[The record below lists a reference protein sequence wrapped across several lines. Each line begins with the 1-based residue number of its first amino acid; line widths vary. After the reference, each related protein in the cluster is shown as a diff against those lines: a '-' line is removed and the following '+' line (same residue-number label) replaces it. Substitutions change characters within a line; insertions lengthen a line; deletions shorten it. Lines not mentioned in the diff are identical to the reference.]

1 MPSTPELDW
10 NDTTDQANATRGLI
24 DKLEPC
30 VVRNE
35 AGRVVWDNDRWDFL
49 NKDECPDT
57 VHPSLWRQSG
67 INTAQGLFEV
77 IPGIYQVRGLDVS
90 NMTIIEGD
98 TGLVVIDPLMSKEV
112 SAAGM
117 ELYRRNRGE
126 RPVHAVIY
134 THSHGDHFG
143 GVLGVTTNEAVENGT
158 CAIIAPDEFMQHA
171 VSENIFAGPAM
182 LRRAVYMYGRS
193 LPAGPEGLVGFGIAQ
208 SLSTGTVGLI
218 APTQDITET
227 GQEVVVD
234 GVRLVFQLTPD
245 TVVDGVRLV
254 FQLTPDTEAPA
265 ELNFYLPDHKVLLI
279 AENVNHTLHNLL
291 TLRGAQVRDAH
302 AWAAY
307 ITESIQ
313 LFHEAEVLIG
323 SHNWPTWGQE
333 QVTRILTEQRDA
345 YAYLHDQTVRLMNQG
360 LTGPEIAEEI
370 QTFPGELGKAWSVR
384 GYYGSIS
391 HNVKAVYQRYMG
403 WYDGN
408 PSHLWQHPPVEQAK
422 RYVAAIG
429 GADATVASAREAYE
443 AGDLR
448 WAAELLNHVLF
459 AEPEHAAAREL
470 QADTY
475 ERLGFAQEN
484 GTWRNIYLTGAKE
497 LREAGQE
504 IRKVGAPA
512 AESVDMLAALATG
525 QIFESMA
532 VRLDGPRAA
541 EHRLLLRWEFTDT
554 DEVWTLL
561 VGNGVLT
568 PMKGD
573 APGGEVPQLTLRL
586 KRSMLDRVLA
596 QHITFQEAIGAG
608 SVTVEGDVSVLA
620 TFYGLLEKPARNF
633 PIVLP

>member
-10 NDTTDQANATRGLI
+10 DDTTDQANATRGLI

-30 VVRNE
+30 VVYNE

-57 VHPSLWRQSG
+57 VHPSLWRQSR

-77 IPGIYQVRGLDVS
+77 VPGIYQVRGLDVS

-98 TGLVVIDPLMSKEV
+98 TGVVVVDPLTSKEV
-112 SAAGM
+112 AAEALG
-117 ELYRRNRGE
+117 LYTRNRGE
-126 RPVHAVIY
+126 RHVKAVIY

-143 GVLGVTTNEAVENGT
+143 GVLGVTTKEAVAAGD
-158 CAIIAPDEFMQHA
+158 CAVLAPDEFMHHA
-171 VSENIFAGPAM
+171 VSENVFAGPAM

-193 LPAGPEGLVGFGIAQ
+193 LPVGADGSVGFGLGQA
-208 SLSTGTVGLI
+208 LSTGTVGLI
-218 APTQDITET
+218 PPTVSITGT
-227 GQEVVVD
+227 GQE
-234 GVRLVFQLTPD
+234 LVL
-245 TVVDGVRLV
+245 DGVRLV
-254 FQLTPDTEAPA
+254 FQLTPDTEAPS
-265 ELNFYLPDHKVLLI
+265 EMNFYLPDRHVLLI
-279 AENVNHTLHNLL
+279 AENVNHSLHNVL

-302 AWAAY
+302 AWASY

-313 LFHEAEVLIG
+313 LFDEAEVLIG
-323 SHNWPTWGQE
+323 SHNWPTWGKDE
-333 QVTRILTEQRDA
+333 VIRMLTEQRDA

-370 QTFPGELGKAWSVR
+370 QAFPGELGKAWSVR

-391 HNVKAVYQRYMG
+391 HNVKAVYQHYMG

-408 PSHLWQHPPVEQAK
+408 PAHLWQHPPVERAK

-429 GADATVASAREAYE
+429 GADATVASAREAVE
-443 AGDLR
+443 SGDLR

-459 AEPEHAAAREL
+459 AEPEHTTAREL
-470 QADTY
+470 QIATY
-475 ERLGFAQEN
+475 ERSGFAQEN

-497 LREAGQE
+497 LREAYQE
-504 IRKVGAPA
+504 RRRTGAPGK
-512 AESVDMLAALATG
+512 ESVEMLAALATG
-525 QIFESMA
+525 QIFDSMA

-541 EHRLLLRWEFTDT
+541 AHRLLLRWEFTDT
-554 DEVWTLL
+554 DEIWTLL

-568 PMKGD
+568 PMRGD
-573 APGGEVPQLTLRL
+573 APRAEAPQLTLRL
-586 KRSMLDRVLA
+586 ERTTLDQILA
-596 QHITFQEAIGAG
+596 QHTSFPEAIGSGA
-608 SVTVEGDVSVLA
+608 VTVEGDIAVLA
-620 TFYGLLEKPARNF
+620 TFHSLLEKPRRNF

>member
-10 NDTTDQANATRGLI
+10 DDTSDRADATRGLI

-30 VVRNE
+30 VIRNE

-57 VHPSLWRQSG
+57 VHPSLWRQG
-67 INTAQGLFEV
+67 RLNTAQGLFEV
-77 IPGIYQVRGLDVS
+77 VPGIYQVRGLDVS
-90 NMTIIEGD
+90 NMTIIEGE
-98 TGLVVIDPLMSKEV
+98 TGVVVVDPLTSKEV
-112 SAAGM
+112 AAEGFA
-117 ELYRRNRGE
+117 LYTRNRGE
-126 RPVHAVIY
+126 RPVKAVIY

-143 GVLGVTTNEAVENGT
+143 GVLGVTTNAAVQAGE
-158 CAIIAPDEFMQHA
+158 CAVVAPDEFMHHA

-193 LPAGPEGLVGFGIAQ
+193 LPVGPEGSVGFGLGQA
-208 SLSTGTVGLI
+208 LSTGTVGLV
-218 APTQDITET
+218 APTESITGT
-227 GQEVVVD
+227 GQELVID
-234 GVRLVFQLTPD
+234 GVRLSFQL
-245 TVVDGVRLV
+245 V
-254 FQLTPDTEAPA
+254 PDTEAPS
-265 ELNFYLPDHKVLLI
+265 EMNFYLPDHRVLLI
-279 AENVNHTLHNLL
+279 AENVNHTLHNVL

-302 AWAAY
+302 AWASY

-313 LFHEAEVLIG
+313 LFQDAEVLIG
-323 SHNWPTWGQE
+323 SHNWPTWGRE
-333 QVTRILTEQRDA
+333 RVTRMLTEQRDA

-370 QTFPGELGKAWSVR
+370 QSFPGELGKAWSVR

-408 PSHLWQHPPVEQAK
+408 PAHLWQHPPVEQAK
-422 RYVAAIG
+422 RYVKAIG
-429 GADATVASAREAYE
+429 GADATVASAREAFE
-443 AGDLR
+443 GGDLR

-459 AEPEHAAAREL
+459 AEPEHTAAREL
-470 QADTY
+470 QISTY
-475 ERLGFAQEN
+475 ETLGFAQEN

-504 IRKVGAPA
+504 RRRTGAPGK
-512 AESVDMLAALATG
+512 ESVDMLAALATG

-532 VRLDGPRAA
+532 VRLDGPRASA
-541 EHRLLLRWEFTDT
+541 HRLLLRWEFSDT

-568 PMKGD
+568 PMRGD
-573 APGGEVPQLTLRL
+573 GPGGEGPQLTLRL
-586 KRSMLDRVLA
+586 ERATLDLVLA
-596 QHITFQEAIGAG
+596 QRTTFQEAISSGA
-608 SVTVEGDVSVLA
+608 VTAEGDVSVLS
-620 TFYGLLEKPARNF
+620 TFHGLLEAPRRNF

>member
-1 MPSTPELDW
+1 MTTTPDLDW
-10 NDTTDQANATRGLI
+10 GDTGDQADATRGLV

-30 VVRNE
+30 VVRN
-35 AGRVVWDNDRWDFL
+35 AQGRVVWDNDRWDFL
-49 NKDECPDT
+49 HKDECPDT

-67 INTAQGLFEV
+67 LNTAQGLFEV
-77 IPGIYQVRGLDVS
+77 VPGIYQVRGLDVS

-98 TGLVVIDPLMSKEV
+98 TGVVVVDPLMSKEV
-112 SAAGM
+112 AAAGLA
-117 ELYRRNRGE
+117 LYRRNRGD
-126 RPVHAVIY
+126 RPVHAVVY

-143 GVLGVTTNEAVENGT
+143 GVLGVTTTDAVAHGD
-158 CAIIAPDEFMQHA
+158 CAVVAPAEFMDHA

-193 LPAGPEGLVGFGIAQ
+193 LPTGPEGLVGFGIAQ
-208 SLSTGTVGLI
+208 SLSTGAVGLI
-218 APTQDITET
+218 APTQDITGT
-227 GQEVVVD
+227 GQELVLD
-234 GVRLVFQLTPD
+234 GVRLL
-245 TVVDGVRLV
+245 

-265 ELNFYLPDHKVLLI
+265 ELNFYLPDHRVLLI

-307 ITESIQ
+307 ITESIR
-313 LFHEAEVLIG
+313 LFEDADVLIG
-323 SHNWPTWGQE
+323 SHNWPTWGRE
-333 QVTRILTEQRDA
+333 RVLRVLTEQRDA
-345 YAYLHDQTVRLMNQG
+345 YAYLHDQTVRLMNRG

-408 PSHLWQHPPVEQAK
+408 PAHLWQHPPVAQAQ

-429 GADATVASAREAYE
+429 GADATVAKAREAYE

-459 AEPEHAAAREL
+459 AEPDHDGARTL
-470 QADTY
+470 QIATY
-475 ERLGFAQEN
+475 EKLGFAQEN

-497 LREAGQE
+497 LREAGQP
-504 IRKVGAPA
+504 IGTVGAPG
-512 AESVDMLAALATG
+512 AESVDMLAALSTG
-525 QIFESMA
+525 QIFASMA

-541 EHRLLLRWEFTDT
+541 AHRMLLRWEFTDT

-568 PMKGD
+568 PMRGD
-573 APGGEVPQLTLRL
+573 APGGEAPQLTLRL
-586 KRSMLDRVLA
+586 ERTTLNSVLA
-596 QHITFQEAIGAG
+596 QRTSFPEAIGSGA
-608 SVTVEGDVSVLA
+608 VTADGDVTVLA
-620 TFYGLLEKPARNF
+620 TFYGLLEKPTRNF

>member
-1 MPSTPELDW
+1 MAATTDALDW

-49 NKDECPDT
+49 TKDDCPDT
-57 VHPSLWRQSG
+57 VHPSLWRQSRL
-67 INTAQGLFEV
+67 NTAQGLFEV
-77 IPGIYQVRGLDVS
+77 APGIYQVRGLDVS

-98 TGLVVIDPLMSKEV
+98 TGVVVVDPLTSKEV
-112 SAAGM
+112 AAAGLG
-117 ELYRRNRGE
+117 LYARNRGE
-126 RPVHAVIY
+126 RPVKAVIY

-143 GVLGVTTNEAVENGT
+143 GVLGVTTNEAVGAGE
-158 CAIIAPDEFMQHA
+158 CAVIAPDAFMDHA
-171 VSENIFAGPAM
+171 VSENVFAGPAM

-193 LPAGPEGLVGFGIAQ
+193 LPVGPEASVGFGLGQA
-208 SLSTGTVGLI
+208 LSTGTVGLI
-218 APTQDITET
+218 APTRSITAT
-227 GQEVVVD
+227 GQE
-234 GVRLVFQLTPD
+234 LVL
-245 TVVDGVRLV
+245 DGVRLV

-265 ELNFYLPDHKVLLI
+265 EMNFYLPDHRVLLI
-279 AENVNHTLHNLL
+279 AENVNHSLHNVL

-302 AWAAY
+302 AWASY

-313 LFHEAEVLIG
+313 LFDETDILIG
-323 SHNWPTWGQE
+323 SHNWPTWGRDAVQ
-333 QVTRILTEQRDA
+333 RILTQQRDA

-370 QTFPGELGKAWSVR
+370 QAFPGELGAAWNAR

-408 PSHLWQHPPVEQAK
+408 PAHLWQHPPVEQAK

-429 GADATVASAREAYE
+429 GADATVTSAREAF
-443 AGDLR
+443 ASGDLR

-459 AEPEHAAAREL
+459 AEPEHAEAREL
-470 QADTY
+470 QAQTY
-475 ERLGFAQEN
+475 ETLGFAQEN

-504 IRKVGAPA
+504 VRRSGAPGK
-512 AESVDMLAALATG
+512 ESVDMLAALGTG

-541 EHRLLLRWEFTDT
+541 AHRLLLRWEFTDT

-568 PMKGD
+568 PMRGD
-573 APGGEVPQLTLRL
+573 APGGEAPHLTLGLR
-586 KRSMLDRVLA
+586 RATLDRILA
-596 QHITFQEAIGAG
+596 QHTSFPDAIG
-608 SVTVEGDVSVLA
+608 SSEVTVAGDVTVLS

>member
-10 NDTTDQANATRGLI
+10 DDTTDQVNATRGLV

-49 NKDECPDT
+49 NKDESPDT
-57 VHPSLWRQSG
+57 VHPSLWRQSRL
-67 INTAQGLFEV
+67 NTAQGLFEV
-77 IPGIYQVRGLDVS
+77 VPGVFQVRGLDVS
-90 NMTIIEGD
+90 NMTIIEGE
-98 TGLVVIDPLMSKEV
+98 TGLVVVDPLMSKEV

-143 GVLGVTTNEAVENGT
+143 GVLGVTTNEAVGT
-158 CAIIAPDEFMQHA
+158 GACVIIAPDEFMQHA

-218 APTQDITET
+218 APTLDVTET

-234 GVRLVFQLTPD
+234 GI
-245 TVVDGVRLV
+245 RLV

-265 ELNFYLPDHKVLLI
+265 ELNFYLPDHQVLLI

-313 LFHEAEVLIG
+313 LFQDADVLIG
-323 SHNWPTWGQE
+323 SHNWPTWGRA
-333 QVTRILTEQRDA
+333 QVMRLLTEQRDA

-370 QTFPGELGKAWSVR
+370 QSFPGDLGKAWSAR

-429 GADATVASAREAYE
+429 GADATVASAREAVKS
-443 AGDLR
+443 GDLR

-459 AEPEHAAAREL
+459 AEPEHTAAREL
-470 QADTY
+470 QAETY

-504 IRKVGAPA
+504 IRTVGAPG
-512 AESVDMLAALATG
+512 AESVDMLSGLSTG

-541 EHRLLLRWEFTDT
+541 AHRLLLRWEFTDT
-554 DEVWTLL
+554 DEIWTLL

-568 PMKGD
+568 PMRGD
-573 APGGEVPQLTLRL
+573 APGADAPQLTLRL
-586 KRSMLDRVLA
+586 ERTTLDQVLA
-596 QHITFQEAIGAG
+596 QRTSFTKAIGSGA
-608 SVTVEGDVSVLA
+608 VTVEGDITVLA
-620 TFYGLLEKPARNF
+620 TFYGLLEKPRRNF

>member
-10 NDTTDQANATRGLI
+10 DDTTDQANATRGLI

-30 VVRNE
+30 VVYNE
-35 AGRVVWDNDRWDFL
+35 AGRVVWDNDRWGFL

-57 VHPSLWRQSG
+57 VHPSLWRQSR

-77 IPGIYQVRGLDVS
+77 VPGIYQVRGLDVS

-98 TGLVVIDPLMSKEV
+98 TGVVVVDPLTSKEV
-112 SAAGM
+112 AAEALG
-117 ELYRRNRGE
+117 LYTRNRGE
-126 RPVHAVIY
+126 RYVKAVIY

-143 GVLGVTTNEAVENGT
+143 GVLGVTTKEAVAAGD
-158 CAIIAPDEFMQHA
+158 CAVLAPDEFMHHA
-171 VSENIFAGPAM
+171 VSENVFAGPAM

-193 LPAGPEGLVGFGIAQ
+193 LPVGADGSVGFGLGQA
-208 SLSTGTVGLI
+208 LSTGTVGLI
-218 APTQDITET
+218 PPTVSITGT
-227 GQEVVVD
+227 GQE
-234 GVRLVFQLTPD
+234 LVL
-245 TVVDGVRLV
+245 DGVRLV
-254 FQLTPDTEAPA
+254 FQLTPDTEAPS
-265 ELNFYLPDHKVLLI
+265 EMNFYLPDRHVLLI
-279 AENVNHTLHNLL
+279 AENVNHSLHNVL

-302 AWAAY
+302 AWASY

-313 LFHEAEVLIG
+313 LFDEAEVLIG
-323 SHNWPTWGQE
+323 SHNWPTWGKDE
-333 QVTRILTEQRDA
+333 VIRMLTEQRDA

-370 QTFPGELGKAWSVR
+370 QAFPGELGKAWSVR

-408 PSHLWQHPPVEQAK
+408 PAHLWQHPPVERAK

-429 GADATVASAREAYE
+429 GADATVASAREAVE
-443 AGDLR
+443 SGDLR

-459 AEPEHAAAREL
+459 AEPEHTTAREL
-470 QADTY
+470 QIATY
-475 ERLGFAQEN
+475 ERSGFAQEN

-504 IRKVGAPA
+504 RRRTGAPGK
-512 AESVDMLAALATG
+512 ESVEMLAALATG
-525 QIFESMA
+525 QIFDSMA

-541 EHRLLLRWEFTDT
+541 AHRLLLRWEFTDT
-554 DEVWTLL
+554 DEIWTLL

-568 PMKGD
+568 PMRGD
-573 APGGEVPQLTLRL
+573 APRAEAPQLTLRL
-586 KRSMLDRVLA
+586 ERTTLDRILA
-596 QHITFQEAIGAG
+596 QHTSFPEAIGSGA
-608 SVTVEGDVSVLA
+608 VTVEGDIAVLA
-620 TFYGLLEKPARNF
+620 TFHSLLERPRRNF